1 MKNILIKNLLVLSVV
16 CCNVS
21 HSALTFEIKPTK
33 TDVKI
38 PGKQPQRNN
47 NINRNGIYSQYNK
60 EKKIDNSNKEKDN
73 NTILESNAI
82 KLTVSGSASFS
93 GAAATANSVYY
104 DGTKPCSAIKTDQKS
119 TSLTKNDKD
128 GLEFVAGEAEVDFKA
143 NGQLEDGTKYGATI
157 VINAEKGDIDID
169 KMYVQIG
176 NDDKY
181 GTIKCGNLKGADDS
195 YIFSGQQLLEAN
207 YGIDGI
213 ITSQL
218 DYATGALNPRGPI
231 GFSNKATKIFYTT
244 PTFAGFTIGFSYTPD
259 TRHVGHDSRNK
270 GSKAFGNNK
279 LFAKGDNDK
288 EQPYG
293 LHNVAFGVKYDKD
306 FGNGFKLRGAFVF
319 TNERTQDITTT
330 CYTGD
335 ITKDSKPTSEK
346 IKLNNA
352 NSWMASLEL
361 TFNKFTVAVGYYRS
375 GKSRLPKA
383 EEYTKDNQVRIFPAF
398 MVDKDGDAGH
408 SWNIGA
414 KWNINDKFAVTGV
427 YHNAS
432 RKITKKDKTTAQ
444 VFTLAADYKINKN
457 FTVFGEVDLLRSK
470 SSSYACSTYNL
481 NREKGKDAI
490 ISTKSALFSV
500 GMTVSF

>member
-270 GSKAFGNNK
+270 GSKAF
-279 LFAKGDNDK
+279 
-288 EQPYG
+288 
-293 LHNVAFGVKYDKD
+293 
-306 FGNGFKLRGAFVF
+306 
-319 TNERTQDITTT
+319 
-330 CYTGD
+330 
-335 ITKDSKPTSEK
+335 
-346 IKLNNA
+346 
-352 NSWMASLEL
+352 NS
-361 TFNKFTVAVGYYRS
+361 
-375 GKSRLPKA
+375 
-383 EEYTKDNQVRIFPAF
+383 
-398 MVDKDGDAGH
+398 
-408 SWNIGA
+408 
-414 KWNINDKFAVTGV
+414 
-427 YHNAS
+427 
-432 RKITKKDKTTAQ
+432 
-444 VFTLAADYKINKN
+444 
-457 FTVFGEVDLLRSK
+457 
-470 SSSYACSTYNL
+470 NL
-481 NREKGKDAI
+481 NPVLGDK
-490 ISTKSALFSV
+490 
-500 GMTVSF
+500 